1 MALTTRHR
9 PHASQI
15 LAGAFEKGIGVIRE
29 HALDYFQTMMVPA
42 NRNRL
47 VKLINS
53 DLTDWSSRLFRAGV
67 LAGANWLEPPPV
79 GQLPAVVV
87 PI

>member
-1 MALTTRHR
+1 MVGHGIDH
-9 PHASQI
+9 PASAVRLQI
-15 LAGAFEKGIGVIRE
+15 LAGAFETGMGVIRE

-53 DLTDWSSRLFRAGV
+53 NLTDWSSELFRAGV
-67 LAGANWLEPPPV
+67 IAISNWLESPPV
-79 GQLPAVVV
+79 G
-87 PI
+87 